1 MREPMPK
8 PFDWDDLRFFLAVA
22 RSGTISGAGQRLASD
37 HATVSR
43 RITGLETALG
53 AKLFER
59 NPRGYNL
66 TQPGERLLASAQAIE
81 TEALK
86 AERDVADADLA
97 VAGTVRI
104 STLEGFGNFFLAG
117 RLPAFAKAN
126 PNLAVELIAIQQ
138 IVALSRRES
147 DIAVTLDPPQS
158 GRFLRDPLTDY
169 LLFLYGARG
178 YLEAHPPI
186 ASRADLS
193 RHTFVGYIDDLVFMR
208 GLDYLDEVG
217 GRGIRARVQS
227 SSLHAQMEATL
238 SGYGLCVLPAFMA
251 SRHADLVPVL
261 PGEICLRRSYT
272 LVTHA
277 DIAETARVRAARR
290 FIREE
295 VEAARGLFLGLGD
308 VPTPNGRA

>member
-1 MREPMPK
+1 MPK

-22 RSGTISGAGQRLASD
+22 RSGTISGAGQRLATD

-66 TQPGERLLASAQAIE
+66 TQPGERLLASAQMIE
-81 TEALK
+81 VEALK

-97 VAGTVRI
+97 VAGSVRI

-117 RLPAFAKAN
+117 RLPRFAQAH

-158 GRFLRDPLTDY
+158 GRFVRELLTDY
-169 LLFLYGARG
+169 VLFVYGTG
-178 YLEAHPPI
+178 SYLSAHAPI
-186 ASRADLS
+186 ETRADLV

-217 GRGIRARVQS
+217 GRTSGRGIRARVQS

-251 SRHADLVPVL
+251 ARHPDLVRVL
-261 PGEICLRRSYT
+261 PQDICLRRSYS

-277 DIAETARVRAARR
+277 DVAETARVRAART

-295 VEAARGLFLGLGD
+295 VEAASSLFLGR
-308 VPTPNGRA
+308 PTLRT

>member
-1 MREPMPK
+1 MPK
-8 PFDWDDLRFFLAVA
+8 SFDWDDLRFFLAVA
-22 RSGTISGAGQRLASD
+22 RSGTISGAGQRLATD
-37 HATVSR
+37 HATVGR
-43 RITGLETALG
+43 RITGLEAALG

-66 TQPGERLLASAQAIE
+66 TQPGERLLASAQSIE
-81 TEALK
+81 AEALK

-117 RLPAFAKAN
+117 RLPRFAQAN

-158 GRFLRDPLTDY
+158 GRFVRELLTEY
-169 LLFLYGARG
+169 VLFVYGART
-178 YLEAHPPI
+178 YLAAHPPI
-186 ASRADLS
+186 ATRADLAG
-193 RHTFVGYIDDLVFMR
+193 HTFVGYIDDLVFMR

-217 GRGIRARVQS
+217 GRRIKARVQS

-238 SGYGLCVLPAFMA
+238 SGHGLCVLPAFMA
-251 SRHADLVPVL
+251 ARHPELTRVL
-261 PGEICLRRSYT
+261 PGDICLRRSYS

-277 DIAETARVRAARR
+277 DVAETARVRAARR

-295 VEAARGLFLGLGD
+295 VEAASDLFLGRS
-308 VPTPNGRA
+308 PTHHPKGPS

>member
-1 MREPMPK
+1 MHK
-8 PFDWDDLRFFLAVA
+8 SFDWDDLRFFLAVA
-22 RSGTISGAGQRLASD
+22 RSGTLSGAGQRLGTD

-43 RITGLETALG
+43 RITAIETALG

-81 TEALK
+81 AEALK

-117 RLPAFAKAN
+117 RLPRFAQAN

-147 DIAVTLDPPQS
+147 DIAVTLDPPPS
-158 GRFLRDPLTDY
+158 GRFVRELLTEY
-169 LLFLYGARG
+169 VLFVYGASG
-178 YLEAHPPI
+178 YLAEHAPIETRGDLAH
-186 ASRADLS
+186 
-193 RHTFVGYIDDLVFMR
+193 HTFVGYIDDLVFMR

-238 SGYGLCVLPAFMA
+238 SRYGLCVLPAFMA
-251 SRHADLVPVL
+251 ARHPDLVRVL
-261 PGEICLRRSYT
+261 PDDICLRRSYS

-277 DIAETARVRAARR
+277 DVAETARVRAARR

-295 VEAARGLFLGLGD
+295 VEAASDLFLGRPAPG
-308 VPTPNGRA
+308 P

>member
-1 MREPMPK
+1 MTET
-8 PFDWDDLRFFLAVA
+8 FDWDDLRFFLAVA
-22 RSGTISGAGQRLASD
+22 RSGRISGAGRRLGTD

-43 RITGLETALG
+43 RISGLERALG

-81 TEALK
+81 AEALK
-86 AERDVADADLA
+86 AERTIAEVDLA
-97 VAGTVRI
+97 VAGTIRI

-117 RLPAFAKAN
+117 RLPRFAQAN

-138 IVALSRRES
+138 IVALSRREA
-147 DIAVTLDPPQS
+147 DIAVTLDPPRS
-158 GRFLRDPLTDY
+158 GRFVQDILTEY
-169 LLFLYGARG
+169 VLFVYGARS
-178 YLEAHPPI
+178 YLAEHAPVE
-186 ASRADLS
+186 SRDDFL
-193 RHTFVGYIDDLVFMR
+193 RHSFVGYIDDLVFMR

-217 GRGIRARVQS
+217 GREGGRGLRARVQS

-251 SRHADLVPVL
+251 ARHPDLVRVL
-261 PGEICLRRSYT
+261 PGEVCLRRRYS

-277 DIAETARVRAARR
+277 DVAETARVRAAQR
-290 FIREE
+290 FIRAE
-295 VEAARGLFLGLGD
+295 VEAAQGLFLGSG
-308 VPTPNGRA
+308 

>member
-1 MREPMPK
+1 MPK
-8 PFDWDDLRFFLAVA
+8 YFDWDDLRFFLAVA
-22 RSGTISGAGQRLASD
+22 RSGRISGAGQRLGTD

-43 RITGLETALG
+43 RITGLELALG

-81 TEALK
+81 TEALR
-86 AERDVADADLA
+86 AERNVAEVDLA
-97 VAGTVRI
+97 VSGTVRI
-104 STLEGFGNFFLAG
+104 STLEGFGNFFLAS
-117 RLPAFAKAN
+117 RLPRFAKAN

-147 DIAVTLDPPQS
+147 DVAVTLDPPQS
-158 GRFLRDPLTDY
+158 GRFVREVLTEY
-169 LLFLYGARG
+169 VLFVYGARD
-178 YLEAHPPI
+178 YLAEHEPLET
-186 ASRADLS
+186 RADLV
-193 RHTFVGYIDDLVFMR
+193 RHTFIGYIDDLVFMR
-208 GLDYLDEVG
+208 GLDYLDEVGGRAG

-251 SRHADLVPVL
+251 ARHPDLVRVL
-261 PGEICLRRSYT
+261 PSEVCLKRSYS

-277 DIAETARVRAARR
+277 DVAETAHVRAARR
-290 FIREE
+290 FIRTE
-295 VEAARGLFLGLGD
+295 VDAAQGLFLGLQ
-308 VPTPNGRA
+308 